1 MSELTGP
8 AGPARTAMSP
18 SSDPVSRQGT
28 GTNRRGFL
36 AGLATVA
43 GALAVP
49 VDLLRPRRASAATYD
64 YTARETFDPFDRVF
78 HSSGAAGQPDQPN
91 DHGGLAWGQSYVLMG
106 FMRMYDA
113 YRDTYY
119 LDRLIHNVD
128 LVLAN
133 RDSVR
138 GVTDYTGRSLP
149 AWRAMH
155 PYTVGTVRL
164 TDGRGREVLEVRS
177 ARAYADETTVTVRSG
192 SGDGRVTLE
201 VVSPRYGVDTFPDVT
216 MDPASSD
223 YVVRRVY
230 DAYPG
235 PAMTTVRDLRA
246 DPADRTDP
254 PRLGT
259 FALSSQPVVFSVHTG
274 MITYPI
280 ATFVRVVATTP
291 TLRRNSR
298 YKAKA
303 EEYLAA
309 VEAAVAVHDSEWRED
324 DGAGYFRWPKGMPV
338 PYDGT
343 IQPINQSVALG
354 RTYLEL
360 ARVTRD
366 PHYLRRAQALATM
379 VRAQLVVDS
388 GGAYIWPYW
397 PTFSEVYQGY
407 GKSGDP
413 ATDVSEYTPSYGSAS
428 GGAQQYEDLSHA
440 AIEVDFAALAFRAG
454 VVFKGLD
461 MVRLARTFTQNLATS
476 ADGLA
481 TTYVRVDGG
490 GGLAPPGQYLQAPR
504 WMAVAPWDPALFTHA
519 LAIYVDHDVQP
530 GSGSG
535 VACVA
540 NLNWY
545 ARRFANQTPS

>member
-1 MSELTGP
+1 MFDL
-8 AGPARTAMSP
+8 A
-18 SSDPVSRQGT
+18 
-28 GTNRRGFL
+28 RRGFL
-36 AGLATVA
+36 RQAGLVSLGMA
-43 GALAVP
+43 GALGVSG
-49 VDLLRPRRASAATYD
+49 DLVRPRRALAATYD
-64 YTARETFDPFDRVF
+64 YTARETFDHFDRVF

-91 DHGGLAWGQSYVLMG
+91 ERGGLAWGQSYVLMA

-128 LVLAN
+128 LVLDN

-138 GVTDYTGRSLP
+138 GVTDYAGRSLP

-164 TDGRGREVLEVRS
+164 TDEDARDVLEVRS

-192 SGDGRVTLE
+192 SSEGRFTLE
-201 VVSPRYGVDTFPDVT
+201 VASPRYGVDTFTDVT
-216 MDPASSD
+216 MDPASPD

-235 PAMTTVRDLRA
+235 PAMTTVRDLRP
-246 DPADRTDP
+246 DPAGGTST
-254 PRLGT
+254 PRLGAT
-259 FALSSQPVVFSVHTG
+259 TLSSQPVVFAVHTG

-280 ATFVRVVATTP
+280 ATFVRVVATSP
-291 TLRRNSR
+291 SLQRKPR

-309 VEAAVAVHDSEWRED
+309 VEAAVAVHDDEWHEED
-324 DGAGYFRWPKGMPV
+324 GTGYFRWPKGTPL
-338 PYDGT
+338 PFDGT

-360 ARVTRD
+360 ARATGD
-366 PHYLRRAQALATM
+366 PRYLRRARALAQM
-379 VRAQLVVDS
+379 VRAQLMVDR

-407 GKSGDP
+407 AKSGDP
-413 ATDVSEYTPSYGSAS
+413 ATDISAYTPAYGSP
-428 GGAQQYEDLSHA
+428 GKGARQYEDLSHA

-454 VVFKGLD
+454 VVFRGLD
-461 MVRLARTFTQNLATS
+461 MVRLARTFTQNLATT
-476 ADGLA
+476 AEGVA
-481 TTYVRVDGG
+481 TTYVGVDGS
-490 GGLAPPGQYLQAPR
+490 GGLAPSGQYLQAPR

-535 VACVA
+535 LACVA

-545 ARRFANQTPS
+545 ARRF